1 MKETIAIQRPGPEDK
16 YAEDTT
22 LINCADR
29 IPLCQV
35 ACCKLEICL
44 TKQDIEEQAAII
56 NRRYPFFVMQDASGY
71 CVHLEDIGMCDIY
84 EKRPAVCRAYDCSGD
99 MRIWLD
105 FDRYIINPMILEQD
119 WPKGIV
125 GISPE
130 KRQLLAARLDKAI
143 DNNLIG
149 EPPME
154 GRIEGTC
161 TITGRIVKRTEKA
174 ILLHVE
180 SESNN
185 FWIPKSQ
192 IDNVYE
198 AVAPM
203 DTEIDKDRELKSVED
218 ARISNLY
225 TVRIPMWLTI
235 KIAHVDSA
243 EDLEDADLSYI
254 SID

>member
-1 MKETIAIQRPGPEDK
+1 
-16 YAEDTT
+16 
-22 LINCADR
+22 
-29 IPLCQV
+29 
-35 ACCKLEICL
+35 
-44 TKQDIEEQAAII
+44 
-56 NRRYPFFVMQDASGY
+56 
-71 CVHLEDIGMCDIY
+71 
-84 EKRPAVCRAYDCSGD
+84 
-99 MRIWLD
+99 
-105 FDRYIINPMILEQD
+105 
-119 WPKGIV
+119 
-125 GISPE
+125 
-130 KRQLLAARLDKAI
+130 
-143 DNNLIG
+143 
-149 EPPME
+149 ME